1 MKEKAIDKRM
11 ASATVD
17 IETCKKCERKF
28 RKRKDDSLSVIYARA
43 LEDATRDVMLT
54 PSDYEEIDAEMRRN
68 KKAREAKR
76 KAHNIGSHHSP
87 T

>member
-11 ASATVD
+11 VSATVD

-28 RKRKDDSLSVIYARA
+28 RRSKDDSLSVIYARA

-54 PSDYEEIDAEMRRN
+54 ASDYEEVAAEMRKN
-68 KKAREAKR
+68 QKAREAKR
-76 KAHNIGSHHSP
+76 KANS
-87 T
+87 